1 MPGNRKICR
10 ACLVAI
16 DTFKY
21 YLFDNVSPDVYWFCT
36 NIEVLK
42 DENLPK
48 SICNTC
54 FDLITKFSEFK
65 KTCLQSQNH
74 LLNYYSVIPENKKLD
89 WLNNEPSAINTQKD
103 VLIKFEEEYKN
114 VTVKDEVEYNDDFTT
129 VEIPIELDDKI
140 KKKKTHKSVQVKGAK
155 GKRKLKSERFEAR
168 KLARNTK
175 IVSLKCAPCNKTF
188 ATWSGLKRHHAN
200 CHVRISLASVKCRTC
215 GKIAKTRE
223 SLRVHEKSHG
233 ERNMY
238 ICNVCGKA
246 CTTSGGLQAHLET
259 HKENRE
265 RHYACE
271 HCEKKFY
278 TKRILLSHVH
288 RCHTGKQY
296 ICQICSYPF
305 TDKYNLAQHLLNH
318 DGKGRAYKCDVCN
331 KSYTSKSALM
341 EHQRSHSGERPFVC
355 KYCSKSFISKKRLTE
370 HHRTHTGE
378 KPHKCPVCQHGFAQ
392 RGTMNRHMK
401 VHDRTVPIINSSMP

>member
-188 ATWSGLKRHHAN
+188 ATLGY
-200 CHVRISLASVKCRTC
+200 CHFKCAKPSPYTN
-215 GKIAKTRE
+215 IA
-223 SLRVHEKSHG
+223 
-233 ERNMY
+233 Y
-238 ICNVCGKA
+238 A
-246 CTTSGGLQAHLET
+246 WWAHLET